1 MDRIILH
8 IDVNSAFLS
17 WSSIKLLQSGYKK
30 DIRNEISVIA
40 GNPKKRHGII
50 VAASIPAK
58 KMGIKPPINLL
69 DARKIYKDIIVVP
82 PDYYFYKKCSLN
94 LMNYIKSLFPIVE
107 QYSIDECYVDYTGM
121 NTLYGNEVDFAYKLK
136 DNIYKKFGF
145 TVNIGIGNNKLSA
158 KMASD
163 FEKPN
168 KVHTLYEYEFK
179 EKVWNL
185 DISNLFMAGKSS
197 CKKLRELN
205 INTIGELA
213 NSDKDLIYRNLKSL
227 GLMLH
232 NYANGIDNSKLSTE
246 SYIERKGIGYSKTLE
261 EDTEN
266 ISEIYKYLKVFS
278 KNISNELKR
287 RKLYA
292 STLVVTIRTN
302 DFKTTNHQKKYTNSF
317 CQEDDI
323 YSKSITIFK
332 ELWDLEPIRLIG
344 LRVTDFTEN
353 NSYQL
358 SLFDETNQKE
368 NEIDKIID
376 NLNSKL
382 GNNLLYKGS
391 KLKKK

>member
-232 NYANGIDNSKLSTE
+232 DYANGIDNSKLSTE

-317 CQEDDI
+317 CHEDDI